1 MTKIKNLYLNV
12 ISKQIIPNNEQ
23 IDNAV
28 KEYLN
33 KLKEEDKLKIE
44 ELSLAEHDEYM
55 DTLRGDFIKKLS
67 QTSFQMRKLSKV
79 APAIE
84 VFVKSNLG
92 LIKELGASLL
102 VKETDFIKLCETA
115 NINPN
120 IEFLEIMLDTDI
132 VYCRLLPISKD
143 KAALALSQ
151 NKITVERYDELI
163 EMLDK

>member
-12 ISKQIIPNNEQ
+12 ISKQTTPDVAQ
-23 IDNAV
+23 VDNAV
-28 KEYLN
+28 KEYLD
-33 KLKEEDKLKIE
+33 KLKEEDKLKIQ
-44 ELSLAEHDEYM
+44 ELPLLEYDEYI
-55 DTLRGDFIKKLS
+55 DTLREDFIKNLT
-67 QTSFQMRKLSKV
+67 QTSFQIRKLSKI

-84 VFVKSNLG
+84 VFIKSNLG

-102 VKETDFIKLCETA
+102 VKETHFIELCETA